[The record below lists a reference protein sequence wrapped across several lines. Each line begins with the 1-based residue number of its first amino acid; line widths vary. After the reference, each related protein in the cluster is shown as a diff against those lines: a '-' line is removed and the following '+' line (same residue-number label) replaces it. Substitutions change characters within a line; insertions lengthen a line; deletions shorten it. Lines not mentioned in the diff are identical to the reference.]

1 MTVNTIG
8 SIAEFDTNG
17 VTTNYPFYF
26 KFLANE
32 DLVVTYV
39 NPLGVSSILNLGTH
53 YTANGAGNDQGGSI
67 VTTSALAGPG
77 QLVVARDME
86 AYQQTSLR
94 NQGKFL
100 AETHEDVFDKLTML
114 VQQAF
119 ATLGRALTRPFG
131 RDYFFAENRR
141 ITSVRDPVEPQD
153 ATTKHSVEMY
163 VGGLI
168 QAGQGPINSA
178 ANVLYVAP
186 NGLTRKV
193 QDLSSKTD
201 ANLGAQLIG
210 FKGRTVGDRLNDF
223 VSSLDYATGDGV
235 TDDTTAFIVA
245 MAFADTRG
253 VPLYVVPTPNGYV
266 LGPVDVPCSL
276 IGERSKIIRKAGT
289 TGTWLNVVDNGVK
302 IKGLDPD
309 GGWFAE
315 RFIEVDGHS
324 DVEITDNRPT
334 RIGEYFVH
342 FNGADR
348 LRVERNTYKA
358 GTNGISNVMPSGSL
372 TAAISRDVKIRENNI
387 SDLDGSGIQLAGK
400 QLVGDSN
407 YFKTNELAVVAD
419 ISGNILKNITGH
431 GIIAQ
436 GRSIKVHGNETDN
449 CGSGPGLQSIV
460 AQATNVSVNGNIVS
474 GGKGVGIDMGWCT
487 NASANGNTLI
497 GCGEVGIE
505 LQSCT
510 NLTCTGN
517 NIKDCGRLNPG
528 SGSAG
533 ITIAQGYFGP
543 SIINYAVTV
552 TGNTVTNSGIAG
564 KYGIS
569 VQANVK
575 NLIISSNHL
584 ASSGT
589 LGPMFV
595 DPTAKALSF
604 GNITSNNE
612 EDLFITYG
620 NTPKLVSRNATGNG
634 DLWLAPEGSGKLRL
648 DKNFGTAA
656 TPGNFSAQ
664 SIIEIK
670 DLSGNTF
677 YMPARTSPW

>member
-1 MTVNTIG
+1 MAVPEGPT
-8 SIAEFDTNG
+8 E
-17 VTTNYPFYF
+17 
-26 KFLANE
+26 KR
-32 DLVVTYV
+32 
-39 NPLGVSSILNLGTH
+39 
-53 YTANGAGNDQGGSI
+53 YTANG
-67 VTTSALAGPG
+67 VTKIFTIPFLLLAATD
-77 QLVVARDME
+77 L
-86 AYQQTSLR
+86 
-94 NQGKFL
+94 
-100 AETHEDVFDKLTML
+100 DVFLDGVEVSSGFTITGVGNPTSTITFTTAPVSLTEIL
-114 VQQAF
+114 LQLNVPFERLNDYQENGDFLSATVNRDFDRIWQALKQLLRF
-119 ATLGRALTRPFG
+119 SSRALSLGVFDVDGFG
-131 RDYFFAENRR
+131 AYRAKGNR
-141 ITSVRDPVEPQD
+141 ISGLADPIDGQD
-153 ATTKHSVEMY
+153 ATTKHAVEMY

-186 NGLTRKV
+186 NGVTRKV
-193 QDLSSKTD
+193 QDMSSKVD

-245 MAFADTRG
+245 MAFADARG

-348 LRVERNTYKA
+348 LRVERNTYKY
-358 GTNGISNVMPSGSL
+358 GTNGISNVMAPGSV

-387 SDLDGSGIQLAGK
+387 SELAGSGIQLSGK
-400 QLVGDSN
+400 QLAGDNN
-407 YFKTNELAVVAD
+407 YFKTNELVIVSD
-419 ISGNILKNITGH
+419 ISGNILKNIAGH
-431 GIIAQ
+431 GILAQ
-436 GRSIKVHGNETDN
+436 GRSIKIHGNETDN
-449 CGSGPGLQSIV
+449 CGGGPGLQSIV
-460 AQATNVSVNGNIVS
+460 AQATNVSVDGNIVN
-474 GGKGVGIDMGWCT
+474 GGKGVGVDMGWCT
-487 NASANGNTLI
+487 NASATGNTLV
-497 GCGEVGIE
+497 GCGEIGIE

-510 NLTCTGN
+510 NLACTGN
-517 NIKDCGRLNPG
+517 NIKDCGQLNAG

-533 ITIAQGYFGP
+533 ITIAQGFFGAG
-543 SIINYAVTV
+543 IVNFGVTV
-552 TGNTVTNSGIAG
+552 TGNTVTNSGFSG

-569 VQANVK
+569 VQPNIR

-589 LGPMFV
+589 IGPMFI

-620 NTPKLVSRNATGNG
+620 NTPKLVARNATGNG
-634 DLWLAPEGSGKLRL
+634 DLWLAPEGTGKLRL

-656 TPGNFSAQ
+656 TPANFSAQ